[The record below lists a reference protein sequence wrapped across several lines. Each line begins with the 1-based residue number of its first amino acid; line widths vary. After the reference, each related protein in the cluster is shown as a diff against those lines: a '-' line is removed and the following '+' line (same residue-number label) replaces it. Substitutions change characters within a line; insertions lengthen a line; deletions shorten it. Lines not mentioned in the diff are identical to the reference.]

1 MNSTGESDEKM
12 YRQTLEQERS
22 VHIDPALERLIPIV
36 CRSAIGYFPAGCK
49 FKYPSLIEMSPEQK
63 AQIIDQRS
71 QAMERLFQAN
81 LIPGDVVLEAY
92 RNSQLELD
100 ITSNITDE
108 HINAMKGKY
117 FNDLQ
122 QQADP
127 YGGAM
132 QTASEAGV
140 DSGTE
145 QVDENGN
152 PIDQEQ
158 EVDESENPIQQPEMG
173 RQESPGQERAK
184 ENQYKTV
191 INRLDP
197 SITKNNLLQAAM
209 VENLSPEELEKE
221 ELTKQMNAQQET
233 IDQQEQEG
241 VQAQRAQRAQQAQ
254 QQEQQRQAS
263 QQEQRQDHSPKY
275 RRIKHINN
283 WDDEDFRFEKFKKT
297 NNKRSKWN

>member
-71 QAMERLFQAN
+71 QTMERLFQAN
-81 LIPGDVVLEAY
+81 LIPGDVVLESF
-92 RNSQLELD
+92 RNSQVELD

-108 HINAMKGKY
+108 HIKAMEGKY

-127 YGGAM
+127 YAGAM
-132 QTASEAGV
+132 QTASEAGI
-140 DSGTE
+140 DSGAE

-152 PIDQEQ
+152 PIQPQVDENKKSNSTTNQIPLEELAKQMNSQQEMIVHQEQ
-158 EVDESENPIQQPEMG
+158 EEDQ
-173 RQESPGQERAK
+173 
-184 ENQYKTV
+184 
-191 INRLDP
+191 
-197 SITKNNLLQAAM
+197 
-209 VENLSPEELEKE
+209 
-221 ELTKQMNAQQET
+221 AQQM
-233 IDQQEQEG
+233 QE
-241 VQAQRAQRAQQAQ
+241 QQAQ
-254 QQEQQRQAS
+254 QSQAH
-263 QQEQRQDHSPKY
+263 QEQRKDFNYPKY
-275 RRIKHINN
+275 RRIKHLNN
-283 WDDEDFRFEKFKKT
+283 LNDEDFTFEKFKKV
-297 NNKRSKWN
+297 NKKSRWN